1 MGMYDEIAEGWCL
14 RAAGRLMFLNSRKP
28 LVEWGDFHVRTIIFF
43 SHGLWTKFW
52 SDVWGGKAPIMV
64 HFLVLKVGSS

>member
-1 MGMYDEIAEGWCL
+1 MGMHDEIAEGWCL
-14 RAAGRLMFLNSRKP
+14 RVAERLMFLNSRKP

-52 SDVWGGKAPIMV
+52 GGKAPIMV